1 MIRRKYSILAFVL
14 MLVISLSVLMNVKK
28 NADSVLDETI
38 QVFFKLSNTNPIIN
52 PHEFKYILNPGK
64 TVCENSG
71 RIDLLM
77 LVTSAA
83 YNFDHRRII
92 RNTWANHTLFPT
104 TKAVFIVGDAKNTTI
119 NRLLVEEFKLY
130 GDIVQED
137 FIDTYTNLTIK
148 TIAAMK
154 WGSLFCNGAKFMLK
168 IDDDLIVNSHALM
181 PFVES
186 YDKPLRKTI
195 LCLINHKSLVI
206 RDPTSKFYVTKKMF
220 NEEFYQTYCNGNC
233 KIKC

>member
-83 YNFDHRRII
+83 Y
-92 RNTWANHTLFPT
+92 TLFPT